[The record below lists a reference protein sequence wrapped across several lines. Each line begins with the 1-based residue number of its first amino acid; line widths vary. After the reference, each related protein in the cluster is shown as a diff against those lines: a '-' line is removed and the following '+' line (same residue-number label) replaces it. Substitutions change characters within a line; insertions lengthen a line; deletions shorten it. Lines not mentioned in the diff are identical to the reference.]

1 MTERPYPPASPP
13 PVFGRTPRA
22 HVARHTSIRQELLRS
37 LFHSSEPRC
46 GGRSSQRTSALRLP
60 PRCCFTV
67 LGYEYYP
74 FSPQHGGYGVRTQR
88 GRVAV
93 SLACKVLD
101 SYWLGVVSANLGKDA
116 WAFCGIGVI
125 GRTGDVRG
133 PHSRERSPLKGAP
146 GGPAGR
152 LWGETLVCFPIL
164 SLSRGQVDVELIGT
178 SSPPWAFALPVLLCE
193 APGPQGHLS
202 LSFIHSW
209 ESLWWK

>member
-1 MTERPYPPASPP
+1 MNITPSHHSTAATEC
-13 PVFGRTPRA
+13 G
-22 HVARHTSIRQELLRS
+22 LR
-37 LFHSSEPRC
+37 
-46 GGRSSQRTSALRLP
+46 GGGSQ
-60 PRCCFTV
+60 
-67 LGYEYYP
+67 Y
-74 FSPQHGGYGVRTQR
+74 H
-88 GRVAV
+88 
-93 SLACKVLD
+93 
-101 SYWLGVVSANLGKDA
+101 WLVKSWTAIGFGVVSANLGKDA